1 MKRARLRPSVLFA
14 CLLVITAVELAAYEY
29 GEARSNLRDQRQALS
44 ATQSQLAATLDE
56 VAATQTGTRRT
67 RQGIS
72 VVRSGIDAL
81 VEARTLVVAYTGNVV
96 SSIAEANEVRA
107 QVDVERF
114 LVGAAAGETRACF
127 DGVSDAVAANRQ
139 GDGQAAVDVL
149 RRVSGECSR
158 TLAAATG
165 ARFPFDFADPFVLR
179 VGGRYYGYSTN
190 AGAGDVQVITSTDL
204 ESWELVGNAL
214 AGLPPWAAAGATWA
228 PAVLE
233 RDGHYVA
240 YYAAREKA
248 SQRQCISV
256 ALASSPTGP
265 FVDLSAAPL
274 VCQRG
279 DGGSIDPSPF
289 VDGDGRPYLLWKSEG
304 LGSAP
309 PTLWS
314 QELSPDGLKLAG
326 TPSAL
331 MSVDRS
337 FEHGVV
343 EAPSLLRSGS
353 NYFLVYSAGSW
364 SARTYTTAYAT
375 CTGPRG
381 PCTKPTDGRILR
393 SGSRLAGPGGAEVF
407 HDSGG
412 APWVAFHAYSEPAVG
427 YPSSRYLYVAR
438 LRVSG
443 GRLRVDTAT

>member
-1 MKRARLRPSVLFA
+1 MRRVQWPPAIFVA
-14 CLLVITAVELAAYEY
+14 CLLALIAVELSIYEY
-29 GEARSNLRDQRQALS
+29 LQARANLHDRREELS
-44 ATQSQLAATLDE
+44 ATQSRLADTLDT
-56 VAATQTGTRRT
+56 VDGTRTGTRLT
-67 RQGIS
+67 RQGITTVS
-72 VVRSGIDAL
+72 SGIDAL
-81 VEARTLVVAYTGNVV
+81 IEARTLVTAYTGNVV
-96 SSIAEANEVRA
+96 TAIAETNQARTD
-107 QVDVERF
+107 VDVERF
-114 LVGAAAGETRACF
+114 LVGAAAGETRSCF
-127 DGVSDAVAANRQ
+127 DGVSSAVAANRH

-149 RRVSGECSR
+149 RRVSGQCSR
-158 TLAAATG
+158 TLAASTG

-204 ESWELVGNAL
+204 ERWELVGNAL
-214 AGLPPWAAAGATWA
+214 AGLPPWATPGATWA

-233 RDGHYVA
+233 RNGQYVA

-248 SQRQCISV
+248 SERQCISV
-256 ALASSPTGP
+256 ALAASPTGP

-304 LGSAP
+304 LGSVP

-314 QELSPDGLKLAG
+314 QELSPDGLKLVG
-326 TPSAL
+326 TASAL
-331 MSVDRS
+331 ASVDRD

-343 EAPSLLRSGS
+343 EAPSLLRSGGS
-353 NYFLVYSAGSW
+353 YFLVYSAGSW

-375 CTGPRG
+375 CSGPRG

-393 SGSRLAGPGGAEVF
+393 SGARLAGPGGAEVF
-407 HDSGG
+407 HDAAG

-438 LRVSG
+438 LRLSG
-443 GRLRVDTAT
+443 ATLRVDAAT

>member
-1 MKRARLRPSVLFA
+1 MRRIRLRPAIFVA
-14 CLLVITAVELAAYEY
+14 CLLALVAVELSIYEY
-29 GEARSNLRDQRQALS
+29 VQARDTLHDRRQE
-44 ATQSQLAATLDE
+44 LAATRDQLADTVDE
-56 VAATQTGTRRT
+56 VDFTRTGIRRT
-67 RQGIS
+67 RQGIALVS
-72 VVRSGIDAL
+72 SGIDAL
-81 VEARTLVVAYTGNVV
+81 IEARTLVTAYTGNVV
-96 SSIAEANEVRA
+96 AAIAETNQARTD
-107 QVDVERF
+107 VDVERF
-114 LVGAAAGETRACF
+114 LVGAAAAETRACF
-127 DGVSDAVAANRQ
+127 DGVSDAVAANRR
-139 GDGQAAVDVL
+139 GNGQAAIDEM
-149 RRVSGECSR
+149 RQVSGQCSR

-204 ESWELVGNAL
+204 ETWELVGNAL
-214 AGLPPWAAAGATWA
+214 AGLPPWAAPGATWA
-228 PAVLE
+228 PAVLQ
-233 RDGHYVA
+233 RDGRYVA

-256 ALASSPTGP
+256 ALAASPTGP

-326 TPSAL
+326 TAAAL
-331 MSVDRS
+331 MTVDRD

-343 EAPSLLRSGS
+343 EAPSLLRAGS
-353 NYFLVYSAGSW
+353 SYFLVYSAASW
-364 SARTYTTAYAT
+364 SSRSYTTAYAT

-381 PCTKPTDGRILR
+381 PCTKPSDGRILR
-393 SGSRLAGPGGAEVF
+393 SGTRLAGPGGAEVF
-407 HDSGG
+407 HDAGG

-438 LRVSG
+438 LRLAGST
-443 GRLRVDTAT
+443 LRVDTTT